1 GIGAGLSAF
10 GLYDGMAELSGW
22 APTVAVLA
30 GTVLSGNAALAL
42 MADVVIATRA
52 SEMGMWAPGA
62 QGPFTRTV
70 EEHEAVG
77 DVDIVVDDEA
87 AAVGAVKTYLS
98 YQRDLP
104 VGAPAAGAE
113 AIGSLV
119 PDNRRRPYDMRK
131 IVAAFA
137 DDG

>member
-1 GIGAGLSAF
+1 
-10 GLYDGMAELSGW
+10 
-22 APTVAVLA
+22 
-30 GTVLSGNAALAL
+30 
-42 MADVVIATRA
+42 DVVIATRA

-62 QGPFTRTV
+62 QGPVTRAV

-87 AAVGAVKTYLS
+87 AAVAAVKAYLS

-104 VGAPAAGAE
+104 DGAPAAGAE
-113 AIGSLV
+113 AIGALV
-119 PDNRRRPYDMRK
+119 PDDRRRRYDMRK

-137 DDG
+137 DDGSVLELRPRWARSLVTALARLGGRAIG